1 MSGSVPAHLDPP
13 LGEPVAGGDGIVS
26 PVWGA
31 WFQVMADRVAGGNVG
46 GVRSGSFTADG
57 AGNINLTFVPPF
69 AHALAAAPTIY
80 NAGAPVVPGT
90 MGGGATGFIA
100 TGLTANHVYTF
111 VAVGY

>member
-13 LGEPVAGGDGIVS
+13 LRDPVVDGSGIVS

-46 GVRSGSFTADG
+46 GVRSGSFTTDG
-57 AGNINLTFVPPF
+57 AGNIDVKFVPPF
-69 AHALAAAPTIY
+69 ARALAAAPTIY
-80 NAGAPVVPGT
+80 DAGAPIVPGT

>member
-13 LGEPVAGGDGIVS
+13 LRDPVVDGDGIVS

-46 GVRSGSFTADG
+46 GVRSGSFTTDG
-57 AGNINLTFVPPF
+57 AGNVDVKFVPPF
-69 AHALAAAPTIY
+69 ARALAAAPTIY
-80 NAGAPVVPGT
+80 NAGVSVVPGT

-100 TGLTANHVYTF
+100 TGLTPNHAYAF